1 MTDEIKP
8 EDKRSYTPGYDL
20 RPLEEGDVESLLETF
35 NLVFAEN
42 NPDFEPRTMEEWRW
56 AYRDNPAG
64 TRVLVATKDGEV
76 AAHFS
81 SLPVRVWIGGEE
93 RLFGQSVDS
102 FVHPAHRQG
111 LRRPGLYAKLV
122 WEFQDLYGGR
132 DKDLL
137 HYGWPVWN
145 AWRIG
150 KALLS
155 YEVVRT
161 QNLLVKAVPR
171 DADQG
176 LLEGCERDGLR
187 LEFIKRFDEQSRWL
201 WDRCAGAWGASAIRD
216 DAFLNWRLFDHPKN
230 DYTVLGV
237 RDGDGILRGY
247 VVYRFGAWTEPDMGL
262 LVDWLVPS
270 DEPAVAA
277 LLNDGLLALA
287 ARDGA
292 TTLTGI
298 FPDWS
303 CWFESFQELGWRVY
317 PSEYFMI
324 GVYYHKRYDMLWLRQ
339 NWWYQLFDTDLV

>member
-93 RLFGQSVDS
+93 RLFGQSVGS

-161 QNLLVKAVPR
+161 QNLLVKAVPP

-187 LEFIKRFDEQSRWL
+187 LEFIKRFDEQLRRRNVKKEQHVATDEEKRL
-201 WDRCAGAWGASAIRD
+201 LVELGPGPTPAEVVARLGGEADPREALLELAAGAVAKRAAADRARADVMAAVKGY
-216 DAFLNWRLFDHPKN
+216 FF
-230 DYTVLGV
+230 YT
-237 RDGDGILRGY
+237 
-247 VVYRFGAWTEPDMGL
+247 A
-262 LVDWLVPS
+262 
-270 DEPAVAA
+270 
-277 LLNDGLLALA
+277 
-287 ARDGA
+287 
-292 TTLTGI
+292 
-298 FPDWS
+298 
-303 CWFESFQELGWRVY
+303 
-317 PSEYFMI
+317 
-324 GVYYHKRYDMLWLRQ
+324 
-339 NWWYQLFDTDLV
+339 